1 MTLDA
6 LTQDLGFAFR
16 GLRRARAFTTVAILT
31 LALGIVGTTTIVRAR
46 QRRPP
51 AAASGRRAGAA
62 DSRVEAA
69 AVLRIRTRV
78 ALGATAADV
87 RRLVLR
93 EAVVVAGPGAAIGT
107 IGTAAITPAMRG
119 MLFEVHPLDPFT
131 ILTAALLL
139 IGASVLASWLL
150 VRRGAALDPAVTL
163 RSE

>member
-6 LTQDLGFAFR
+6 LTQDLRFAFG

-31 LALGIVGTTTIVRAR
+31 LALGIVGTTTMFALVN
-46 QRRPP
+46 
-51 AAASGRRAGAA
+51 
-62 DSRVEAA
+62 
-69 AVLRIRTRV
+69 AVLLRPLPVGEQERLIL
-78 ALGATAADV
+78 AWKQLPSSGFAHYPFGATSPDV

-93 EAVVVAGPGAAIGT
+93 EAVVVAGAGAAIGT

-131 ILTAALLL
+131 SLTAALLL
-139 IGASVLASWLL
+139 IGASVLASWLP
-150 VRRGAALDPAVTL
+150 VRRAAALDPAVTV